1 MKVFFRLLYNING
14 GKMKD
19 NEILGII
26 KEETQRQNQTIEL
39 IASENFVSRNI
50 LKINGSILTN
60 KYAEGYPGKRYY
72 GGCEVID
79 KIEILAK
86 KYGSELFNA
95 EHINVQPY
103 SGSGANAAV
112 YLAVLKPGDKVLA
125 LSLNS
130 GGHLTHGHP
139 LSSSGILYD
148 FHHYEVDP
156 LTNLIDYD
164 ELEKQALILQP
175 KLIVGGASNYSRI
188 IDFARLQDIAV
199 KCGALLMIDM
209 AHIAGLVATGLHPSP
224 VPYADFVTSTTHK
237 TLRGPRSGFI
247 ICRKKWAS
255 IIDRSV
261 FPGLQG
267 GPHLQTI
274 AAKAQCFYDAL
285 QPEFKVYQNQI
296 LKNIKALESEFK
308 ALGVE
313 IIAGGSDNHLLSINV
328 AKTFGING
336 SEAEK
341 LLDNYHITVN
351 KNTIPYDP
359 NPPLKPS
366 GIRLGT
372 AAMTTRGLKEDD
384 FKLIAKTIFLILSGH
399 VEETIKNNIETV
411 LKNCQGVEKL

>member
-1 MKVFFRLLYNING
+1 
-14 GKMKD
+14 MKD